1 MLYIEQFTFNAFQE
15 NTYLIIND
23 KKQCWIVDPG
33 MYDSS
38 ETNQLITYIARNNL
52 LPQAVINTHTHLD
65 HIFGVDA
72 MKMKYNIPF
81 GFHEKDQPVLKNAA
95 GSAMIFGFDFKAI
108 PSPDFFI
115 PETEPLKLAEDRVEV
130 RFAPGHSPGSICFY
144 YPEGNWVIGGDVLF
158 YGSIGR
164 TDLPGGDFETLITS
178 IKAQLFTLPD
188 ETKVYSGHGP
198 ATTIANE
205 KKYNSFVR
213 EQ

>member
-38 ETNQLITYIARNNL
+38 ETNHLVTYITNNNL
-52 LPQAVINTHTHLD
+52 VPQAVINTHTHLD

-72 MKMKYNIPF
+72 MKATYDISF
-81 GFHEKDQPVLKNAA
+81 GFHEKDQPVLRNAA
-95 GSAMIFGFDFKAI
+95 GSAMLFGFDFKNI
-108 PSPDFFI
+108 PVPDFFI
-115 PETEPLKLAEDRVEV
+115 SETEPFKLGNDELDV
-130 RFAPGHSPGSICFY
+130 RFTPGHSPGSISFY
-144 YPEGNWVIGGDVLF
+144 YPAGQWVIGGDVLF

-164 TDLPGGDFETLITS
+164 TDLPGGDFATLITS
-178 IKAQLFTLPD
+178 IKSQLFTLPD

-198 ATTIANE
+198 VTTIDTE
-205 KKYNSFVR
+205 KKYNPFL
-213 EQ
+213 QDL